1 MEKENKIFLKDNI
14 GYVEKISI
22 SGNEKDIS
30 KVAGISH
37 LSEKGPSVKNLL
49 DWNHL
54 SPFEF
59 ASVYFKVKAP
69 IFVIRQWFRH
79 RTGHYLEK
87 SLRYCEGKPEFFVPK
102 TSYASLAYTTTYEAA
117 YETYLWLLT
126 NGESK
131 EKARMVLP
139 LATYSEFFFQMDL
152 RNFIHFLDMRYDE
165 HAQDEIREYA
175 SMMLT
180 LIEED
185 FPTVAQYIKE
195 KKSL

>member
-1 MEKENKIFLKDNI
+1 MEKETKLFLRDRI

-22 SGNEKDIS
+22 SGNESDIR

-37 LSEKGPSVKNLL
+37 LSEKGPTIKNLL
-49 DWNHL
+49 DWGHL

-59 ASVYFKVKAP
+59 ASVYFRVKAP

-87 SLRYCEGKPEFFVPK
+87 SLRYCEGTPEFFVPD
-102 TSYASLAYTTTYEAA
+102 SYASLAYKTSYEAS

-126 NGESK
+126 NGEPR

-139 LATYSEFFFQMDL
+139 TAIYSEFFFQMDL

-165 HAQDEIREYA
+165 HAQEEIREYA
-175 SMMLT
+175 SMMLS
-180 LIEED
+180 LIEDE
-185 FPTVAQYIKE
+185 FPTVASYIKE